1 MTGKIDTDKSDIK
14 KLFKDFFFLIPNYQ
28 RHYVWQIDN
37 VNKLLTN
44 IYDHSKA
51 QSSIKDEDKEEY
63 FLGSLVLQKK
73 GKTYD
78 VLDGQQR
85 LTTILLT
92 MTVLR
97 DISQDKFKCDQYI
110 KVSKNDFE
118 EIYNDTNR
126 IEFQIRDDV
135 GEFAQ
140 KYIYNYEE
148 NLDINVKYLKIEQEK
163 DNKNTSKKNMA
174 IALCEIK
181 RFLTEL
187 DETELKNFVKT
198 LLNNVVI
205 IYVSTENQEDAFRM
219 FTVLNS
225 SGVPLS
231 GADILKS
238 MNLGAVDSSERT
250 KYAKKWENIEKLFG
264 EEDFDRFL
272 SHIRTLIVRQRARST
287 LLNEFQNIIYNKTT
301 PKLNMGKDTI
311 SYIEEFAQ
319 IYSKIILLSP
329 IDENKNPNTLDNK
342 YKNFIEVLNSGFAS
356 TDWIPP
362 LLYFYKKYGEDYLY
376 DFLVKLESKALGD
389 VICKE
394 FTTKRIDN
402 LNKIVSFIEES
413 KSVSEVLNNE
423 SLFKVDKKTVI
434 NTIKNDSVYG
444 RSYDKYLLL
453 KYEYKMQDN
462 SSHIS
467 GYTNLSIEHVLPQ
480 TPEENSQ
487 WCKDFSEEERNF
499 WTHNIANLI
508 LINFRKNSALS
519 NSEFDVKKKI
529 LKEKIKDKFQGS
541 YEVLNENNWSIATL
555 KERQKRI
562 LKELFDYEDESN
574 EDNIKE

>member
-1 MTGKIDTDKSDIK
+1 MAGKIDTDKCDIK
-14 KLFKDFFFLIPNYQ
+14 NLFKDFFFLIPNYQ
-28 RHYVWQIDN
+28 RHYVWQADN
-37 VNKLLTN
+37 VNKLLSN
-44 IYDHSKA
+44 IYDHSKF
-51 QSSIKDEDKEEY
+51 QISLKDEDKEEY

-85 LTTILLT
+85 LTTLLLI

-97 DISQDKFKCDQYI
+97 DISKDKFNCDKYI
-110 KVSKNDFE
+110 KVAKNDFE

-126 IEFQIRDDV
+126 IEFQIRDDIGDFV
-135 GEFAQ
+135 Q
-140 KYIYNYEE
+140 KNIYNYDE
-148 NLDINVKYLKIEQEK
+148 NMDIHKKYSEIEQEK
-163 DNKNTSKKNMA
+163 NNKNTSKKNMA
-174 IALCEIK
+174 IALSEIK

-187 DETELKNFVKT
+187 NEIELNNFVKT
-198 LLNNVVI
+198 LLNNVVV

-238 MNLGAVDSSERT
+238 MNLGAVESSQRD
-250 KYAKKWENIEKLFG
+250 KYAKKWEDIEKLFG

-272 SHIRTLIVRQRARST
+272 SHIRTLIVKQRARGT
-287 LLNEFQNIIYNKTT
+287 LLNEFQNIIYNKTS
-301 PKLNMGKDTI
+301 PKLNMGKETI
-311 SYIEEFAQ
+311 SYIEEYAN

-329 IDENKNPNTLDNK
+329 IDENKNPNMLDNK
-342 YKNFIEVLNSGFAS
+342 YKNFIEILNSGFAS

-362 LLYFYKKYGEDYLY
+362 LLFFYKKYGEEYLY
-376 DFLVKLESKALGD
+376 DFLVKLEKKVLGD

-394 FTTKRIDN
+394 FATKRIDN
-402 LNKIVSFIEES
+402 LNKILSFIEES
-413 KSVSEVLNNE
+413 KSAQEVISNNT
-423 SLFKVDKKTVI
+423 FFNVDNETVI
-434 NTIKNDSVYG
+434 NTIKNDNIYG
-444 RSYDKYLLL
+444 KSYDKYLLL

-462 SSHIS
+462 STHIG
-467 GYTNLSIEHVLPQ
+467 GYTNISIEHVLPQ
-480 TPEENSQ
+480 TPDENSQ
-487 WCKDFSEEERNF
+487 WCKDFSVDDRDF

-519 NSEFDVKKKI
+519 NSEFDVKRKI

-541 YEVLNENNWSIATL
+541 LEVLNNEQWSVSTL
-555 KERQKRI
+555 QDRQKRI
-562 LKELFDYEDESN
+562 LKELFNYEET
-574 EDNIKE
+574 

>member
-1 MTGKIDTDKSDIK
+1 MAAKIDTDKCDIK

-28 RHYVWQIDN
+28 RHYVWQADN
-37 VNKLLTN
+37 VNKLLSN
-44 IYDHSKA
+44 IYDHSKFQA
-51 QSSIKDEDKEEY
+51 SLKDEDKEEY
-63 FLGSLVLQKK
+63 FLGSLVLQKR

-85 LTTILLT
+85 LTTLLLI

-97 DISQDKFKCDQYI
+97 DISKDKFNCDKYI
-110 KVSKNDFE
+110 KVAKNDFE

-126 IEFQIRDDV
+126 IEFQIRDDIEDFV
-135 GEFAQ
+135 Q
-140 KYIYNYEE
+140 KNIYNYDE
-148 NLDINVKYLKIEQEK
+148 NMDIHKKYSEIEQEK
-163 DNKNTSKKNMA
+163 NNKNTSKKNMA
-174 IALCEIK
+174 IALSEIK

-187 DETELKNFVKT
+187 NEIELNNFVKT
-198 LLNNVVI
+198 LLNNVVV

-238 MNLGAVDSSERT
+238 MNLGAVESSQRD
-250 KYAKKWENIEKLFG
+250 KYAKKWEDIEKLFG

-272 SHIRTLIVRQRARST
+272 SHIRTLIVKQRARGT
-287 LLNEFQNIIYNKTT
+287 LLNEFQNIIYNKTS
-301 PKLNMGKDTI
+301 PKLNMGKETI
-311 SYIEEFAQ
+311 SYIEEYAN

-329 IDENKNPNTLDNK
+329 IDENKNPNMLDNK
-342 YKNFIEVLNSGFAS
+342 YKNFIEILNSGFAS

-362 LLYFYKKYGEDYLY
+362 LLFFYKKYGEEYLY
-376 DFLVKLESKALGD
+376 DFLVKLEKKVLGD

-394 FTTKRIDN
+394 FATKRIDN
-402 LNKIVSFIEES
+402 LNKILSFIEES
-413 KSVSEVLNNE
+413 KSAQEVISNNT
-423 SLFKVDKKTVI
+423 FFNVDNKTVI
-434 NTIKNDSVYG
+434 NTIKNDNIYG
-444 RSYDKYLLL
+444 KSYDKYLLL

-462 SSHIS
+462 STHIG
-467 GYTNLSIEHVLPQ
+467 GYTNISIEHVLPQ
-480 TPEENSQ
+480 TPDENSQ
-487 WCKDFSEEERNF
+487 WCKDFSVDDRDF

-519 NSEFDVKKKI
+519 NSEFDVKRKI

-541 YEVLNENNWSIATL
+541 LEVLNNEQWSVSTL
-555 KERQKRI
+555 QDRQKRI
-562 LKELFDYEDESN
+562 LKELFNYEET
-574 EDNIKE
+574 

>member
-1 MTGKIDTDKSDIK
+1 MAGKIDTDKCDIK
-14 KLFKDFFFLIPNYQ
+14 NLFKDFFFLIPNYQ
-28 RHYVWQIDN
+28 RHYVWQADN
-37 VNKLLTN
+37 VNKLLSN
-44 IYDHSKA
+44 IYDHSKF
-51 QSSIKDEDKEEY
+51 QISLKDEDKEEY

-85 LTTILLT
+85 LTTLLLI

-97 DISQDKFKCDQYI
+97 DISKDKFNCDKYI
-110 KVSKNDFE
+110 KVAKNDFE

-126 IEFQIRDDV
+126 IEFQIRDDIGDFV
-135 GEFAQ
+135 Q
-140 KYIYNYEE
+140 KNIYNYDE
-148 NLDINVKYLKIEQEK
+148 NMDIHKKYSEIEQEK
-163 DNKNTSKKNMA
+163 NNKNTSKKNMA
-174 IALCEIK
+174 IALSEIK

-187 DETELKNFVKT
+187 NEIELNNFVKT
-198 LLNNVVI
+198 LLNNVVV

-238 MNLGAVDSSERT
+238 MNLGAVENSQRD
-250 KYAKKWENIEKLFG
+250 KYAKKWEDIEKLFG

-272 SHIRTLIVRQRARST
+272 SHIRTLIVKQRARGT
-287 LLNEFQNIIYNKTT
+287 LLNEFQNIIYNKTS
-301 PKLNMGKDTI
+301 PKLNMGKETI
-311 SYIEEFAQ
+311 SYIEEYAN

-329 IDENKNPNTLDNK
+329 IDENKNPNMLDNK
-342 YKNFIEVLNSGFAS
+342 YKNFIEILNSGFAS

-362 LLYFYKKYGEDYLY
+362 LLFFYKKYGEEYLY
-376 DFLVKLESKALGD
+376 DFLVKLEKKVLGD

-394 FTTKRIDN
+394 FATKRIDN
-402 LNKIVSFIEES
+402 LNKILSFIEES
-413 KSVSEVLNNE
+413 KSAQEVISNNT
-423 SLFKVDKKTVI
+423 FFNVDNETVI
-434 NTIKNDSVYG
+434 NTIKNDNIYG
-444 RSYDKYLLL
+444 KSYDKYLLL

-462 SSHIS
+462 STHIG
-467 GYTNLSIEHVLPQ
+467 GYTNISIEHVLPQ
-480 TPEENSQ
+480 TPDENSQ
-487 WCKDFSEEERNF
+487 WCKDFSVDDRDF

-519 NSEFDVKKKI
+519 NSEFDVKRKI

-541 YEVLNENNWSIATL
+541 LEVLNNEQWSVSTL
-555 KERQKRI
+555 QDRQKRI
-562 LKELFDYEDESN
+562 LKELFNYEET
-574 EDNIKE
+574 